1 MKNKIIRVV
10 HFWDSILFKL
20 SNFAQYFIYLG
31 SFYRIKLHLKKNTK
45 LSGRHKGERCFILLN
60 GPSLL
65 DLDLSKIRDEQV
77 FCVNH
82 FWTSEHYQTV
92 KPNYY
97 LASDTSFFSE
107 EFYSEEDN
115 YLKKILTLT
124 KQDGASCIFPM
135 SYLKLLGSNKLDE
148 HVYVTY
154 SKHKPTGNKIRSSL
168 SSLSSTFSTVSL
180 FAINAAIDMGFSEIY
195 LLGYE
200 LPPWKGGL
208 MPHAHVNTASELST
222 EDKLVSDDDM
232 FTQVGLHWQYYQ
244 AQLEN
249 YYLAKHADRLGV
261 SIYNCNSSSF
271 VRAFDFV
278 NYNDL
283 HG

>member
-97 LASDTSFFSE
+97 LASDTSFFLRN
-107 EFYSEEDN
+107 FTA
-115 YLKKILTLT
+115 KKI
-124 KQDGASCIFPM
+124 I
-135 SYLKLLGSNKLDE
+135 
-148 HVYVTY
+148 
-154 SKHKPTGNKIRSSL
+154 I
-168 SSLSSTFSTVSL
+168 
-180 FAINAAIDMGFSEIY
+180 
-195 LLGYE
+195 
-200 LPPWKGGL
+200 
-208 MPHAHVNTASELST
+208 
-222 EDKLVSDDDM
+222 
-232 FTQVGLHWQYYQ
+232 
-244 AQLEN
+244 
-249 YYLAKHADRLGV
+249 
-261 SIYNCNSSSF
+261 
-271 VRAFDFV
+271 
-278 NYNDL
+278 
-283 HG
+283 